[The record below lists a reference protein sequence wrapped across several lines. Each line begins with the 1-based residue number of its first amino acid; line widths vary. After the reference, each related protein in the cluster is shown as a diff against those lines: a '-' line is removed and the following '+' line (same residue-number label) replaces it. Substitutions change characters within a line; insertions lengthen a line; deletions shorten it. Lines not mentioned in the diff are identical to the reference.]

1 MRVLSNS
8 RMFAGLRMQ
17 KLTIVTN
24 PDSKMTNID
33 LTLTLNAHF
42 LHYLDKDVELNPLLL
57 SENQLEGLGFRRIF
71 DLADLIAKI
80 NINGK
85 SGIVEA

>member
-57 SENQLEGLGFRRIF
+57 S
-71 DLADLIAKI
+71 
-80 NINGK
+80 
-85 SGIVEA
+85 